1 MHAQKRR
8 KKSERGVT
16 DIDNSQNVLKL
27 KAEGAVQ
34 SRLVM
39 PQSAPVKSEDKCN
52 VLSAQF
58 FVIKK
63 LVPLF
68 TILYYR
74 HSQKTK
80 TKEIKLLNVIT

>member
-1 MHAQKRR
+1 
-8 KKSERGVT
+8 
-16 DIDNSQNVLKL
+16 
-27 KAEGAVQ
+27 
-34 SRLVM
+34 M

-74 HSQKTK
+74 HSKKTK